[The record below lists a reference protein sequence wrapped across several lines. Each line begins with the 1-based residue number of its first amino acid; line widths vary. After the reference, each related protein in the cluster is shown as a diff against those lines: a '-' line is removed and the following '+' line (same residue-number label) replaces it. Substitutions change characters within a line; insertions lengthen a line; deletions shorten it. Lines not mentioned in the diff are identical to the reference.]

1 MLEGK
6 LVKKNILCTFGAQI
20 HKSMPNKMAMQ
31 YLVPTGHR
39 IPKNLITAM
48 TFMSIIIMLSVT
60 KKKLAIVR

>member
-6 LVKKNILCTFGAQI
+6 LVKNILCIYGAQI
-20 HKSMPNKMAMQ
+20 HKSIPNKMAVQ

-48 TFMSIIIMLSVT
+48 TFISIIIMLSIT
-60 KKKLAIVR
+60 TKKLAIVR